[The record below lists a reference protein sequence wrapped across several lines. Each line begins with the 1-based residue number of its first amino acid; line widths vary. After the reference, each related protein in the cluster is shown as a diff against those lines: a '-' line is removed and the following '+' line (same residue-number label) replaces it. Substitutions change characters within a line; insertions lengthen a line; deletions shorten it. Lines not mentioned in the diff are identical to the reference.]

1 MDKTCPECKKIF
13 NFSSRLKAHLE
24 TTIHCKKSP
33 EEIESFF
40 LQFKKKA
47 DFKCGICYSEFT
59 KKQNLQR
66 HINNSNCKVEYDK
79 KERVKQIEIL
89 QKQID
94 DLKQSIQITPPLQ
107 QTTSQISR
115 AQPIISQRN
124 NIQQPIIN
132 VLPSTQVQA
141 VTNPTTQ
148 QIQIINN
155 NHNERII
162 NNNLTI
168 NNTIVQHIYPL
179 GYEKLPNI
187 SQEEMIRLLELG
199 DEGVIEIVKLVCEQD
214 ENKNFYKINMNKNN
228 ISFLSNQYKI
238 DICQETELKKTL
250 LKQCVILTYQM
261 LIACSPILSSEKI
274 YSINS
279 NLQNMSNKMK
289 EEIYDN
295 GLKNIIEYELRN
307 NNKITKN
314 KIKKY
319 TKEINENRDIKE
331 QALLNYNNILQ
342 IKDNT
347 NKSLSSEITLYN
359 INNKLGDPVIL
370 PEMSF
375 EFTYREFDTKRF
387 EETTYLKYWN
397 MRIVNERKYI
407 KSQPN
412 VSVFDITKFEERK
425 LDIESKIELMEMQS
439 NKMREYDNNN
449 NRLVTIDNFKVL
461 IPQVYIIENERH
473 K

>member
-47 DFKCGICYSEFT
+47 DFKCDICYSEFT

-66 HINNSNCKVEYDK
+66 HINNSNCKIEYDK

-94 DLKQSIQITPPLQ
+94 ELKQSIQITPPLQ

-115 AQPIISQRN
+115 VQPIISQRN
-124 NIQQPIIN
+124 SIQPPIIN
-132 VLPSTQVQA
+132 ALPSSPIQT
-141 VTNPTTQ
+141 VTHPTQ

-187 SQEEMIRLLELG
+187 SQDEMVRLLELG

-347 NKSLSSEITLYN
+347 NKSLSPEITLYN
-359 INNKLGDPVIL
+359 INNKLGDPVNL

-397 MRIVNERKYI
+397 MRIENERKYI

-425 LDIESKIELMEMQS
+425 LDIESKIDLMEIQS

-449 NRLVTIDNFKVL
+449 NRLVTKENFKVL
-461 IPQVYIIENERH
+461 IAQVYIIENERH